1 VITMNVKQN
10 VFINLPAEDIF
21 AYVSDFENLV
31 DWSSVMIAARKIS
44 PGAIEVGATIRGTVR
59 FLGKWLDITFEIVE
73 YEPGRYLTIKST
85 SGIAPFLFCYQFEP
99 TEDGG
104 TSISQKAV
112 IHLTEEV
119 MELKASVITSAVR
132 RQIEYDLVTLKD
144 LLEASTSKCKL
155 PD

>member
-1 VITMNVKQN
+1 MITMNVKQN

-59 FLGKWLDITFEIVE
+59 FLGKWVDITFDIVE
-73 YEPGRYLTIKST
+73 YEPGHCLTIKST

-99 TEDGG
+99 AEDGG
-104 TSISQKAV
+104 TTLSQKAV

-144 LLEASTSKCKL
+144 LLEASTSRGKL

>member
-1 VITMNVKQN
+1 MITMNVKQN

-31 DWSSVMIAARKIS
+31 DWSSVMVAARKIS
-44 PGAIEVGATIRGTVR
+44 PGVVEVGATVRGTVR
-59 FLGKWLDITFEIVE
+59 FLGKWADITFDIVE

-99 TEDGG
+99 AEDGG
-104 TSISQKAV
+104 TTLSQKAV

-119 MELKASVITSAVR
+119 MELKGSVITSAVR

-144 LLEASTSKCKL
+144 MLEA
-155 PD
+155 

>member
-1 VITMNVKQN
+1 MNVKQS

-31 DWSSVMIAARKIS
+31 DWSNVMIAARKIS
-44 PGAIEVGATIRGTVR
+44 PGAVEVGATIHGTVR

-73 YEPGRYLTIKST
+73 YEPSRYLTIKST

-99 TEDGG
+99 VEDGG
-104 TSISQKAV
+104 TTISQKAM

-119 MELKASVITSAVR
+119 IELKASVITNAVR
-132 RQIEYDLVTLKD
+132 RQIEYDLLTLKD
-144 LLEASTSKCKL
+144 MLEASTSKCKL
-155 PD
+155 SD

>member
-1 VITMNVKQN
+1 MITMNVKQN

-85 SGIAPFLFCYQFEP
+85 SGIAPFLFCYQFEQA
-99 TEDGG
+99 EDGG
-104 TSISQKAV
+104 TAISQKAV

-144 LLEASTSKCKL
+144 MLEA
-155 PD
+155 

>member
-99 TEDGG
+99 AGDGG
-104 TSISQKAV
+104 TIISQKAV

-119 MELKASVITSAVR
+119 VELKASVITSAVR

-144 LLEASTSKCKL
+144 LLEASTSRCKL

>member
-44 PGAIEVGATIRGTVR
+44 PGAIEVGAMIRGTVR
-59 FLGKWLDITFEIVE
+59 FLGKWVDITFDIVE
-73 YEPGRYLTIKST
+73 YEPGRCLTIKST

-99 TEDGG
+99 AEDGG
-104 TSISQKAV
+104 TAISQRAV

-144 LLEASTSKCKL
+144 MLEASTSRCKL